1 MKRIQGR
8 SFQFTIYEL
17 AFLVGTECAKHPE
30 LRLGQTYFNV
40 LHTIAPDLANEI
52 RGTELDPFYKERD
65 DGIQE
70 FIEWLETKAIKE
82 EK

>member
-1 MKRIQGR
+1 MIRIQGR
-8 SFQFTIYEL
+8 SFQFTIYEY
-17 AFLVGTECAKHPE
+17 AFFVGTELARNSE

-52 RGTELDPFYKERD
+52 RGTDLDPFHKERD

-70 FIEWLETKAIKE
+70 LIKWLETKKVE
-82 EK
+82 